1 MDPLQA
7 IILAVVQG
15 LTEWLPIS
23 SSGHLVIAQKLMG
36 LTLPVA
42 FDVFLHLGTLVAVV
56 AFFWRDIVRILKAF
70 FTFDRAS
77 PDFKMAVYI
86 IIGTIPTAIIGLA
99 FEDFFESL
107 FSSARDVGFA
117 FIITGILLLATK
129 FRGGTKKLSWLTS
142 FVMGVVQGIAIA
154 PGISR
159 SGSTIAIGLLSGVDK
174 EQVFRYSFLL
184 SIPAI
189 LGASLLKYNEIAVSD
204 LGLLTIIA
212 AAIAA
217 VIGYDAIV
225 LVRRVLL
232 SKKFYLFAIYCFLAG
247 VLVLLFLS

>member
-1 MDPLQA
+1 MDLLQA

-42 FDVFLHLGTLVAVV
+42 FDVFLHLGTLIAVV
-56 AFFWRDIVRILKAF
+56 AFFWRDIARILKAF
-70 FTFDRAS
+70 FTFDRAN

-99 FEDFFESL
+99 FEGFFESL

-117 FIITGILLLATK
+117 FIITGVLLLATK
-129 FRGGTKKLSWLTS
+129 FRGGAKKLSWLTS
-142 FVMGVVQGIAIA
+142 FIIGVVQGISIA

-159 SGSTIAIGLLSGVDK
+159 SGSTISIGLLSGVDK
-174 EQVFRYSFLL
+174 EQVFKYSFLL

-189 LGASLLKYNEIAVSD
+189 LGATILKYNEIAVSD
-204 LGLLTIIA
+204 MGLLTIMA

-217 VIGYDAIV
+217 VVGYVAIV

-247 VLVLLFLS
+247 LLVLLFLS

>member
-1 MDPLQA
+1 MDLLQA

-42 FDVFLHLGTLVAVV
+42 FDVFLHLGTLIAVV
-56 AFFWRDIVRILKAF
+56 AFFWRDIARILKAF
-70 FTFDRAS
+70 FTLDRAS
-77 PDFKMAVYI
+77 PDFKMAVYV
-86 IIGTIPTAIIGLA
+86 IIGTIPTVIIGLA
-99 FEDFFESL
+99 FEGFFESL
-107 FSSARDVGFA
+107 FSSAQDVGVA
-117 FIITGILLLATK
+117 FIVTGVLLLATK
-129 FRGGTKKLSWLTS
+129 FRGGAKRLSWLTS
-142 FVMGVVQGIAIA
+142 IIMGVVQGIAIA

-159 SGSTIAIGLLSGVDK
+159 SGSTMSIGLLSGVDK

-189 LGASLLKYNEIAVSD
+189 LGASILKYNEIAVSD
-204 LGLLTIIA
+204 MGLLTIIV

-217 VIGYDAIV
+217 VVGYVAIV

-247 VLVLLFLS
+247 LLVLLFL

>member
-1 MDPLQA
+1 MDPLQVF
-7 IILAVVQG
+7 ILAVVQG

-23 SSGHLVIAQKLMG
+23 SSGHLVIAQQLMG

-42 FDVFLHLGTLVAVV
+42 FDVFLHLGTLVAVII
-56 AFFWRDIVRILKAF
+56 FFWRDIAKILRAF

-77 PDFKMAVYI
+77 PDFNMALYI

-99 FEDFFESL
+99 FEGFFESL
-107 FSSARDVGFA
+107 FSSAHDIGIA
-117 FIITGILLLATK
+117 FIITGILLLATRI
-129 FRGGTKKLSWLTS
+129 RGGVKKLSWLTS
-142 FVMGVVQGIAIA
+142 LIMGVMQGIAIA

-159 SGSTIAIGLLSGVDK
+159 SGSTISIGLLSGVDK

-204 LGLLTIIA
+204 LGLLTIMGA
-212 AAIAA
+212 MIAA
-217 VIGYDAIV
+217 VVGYLAIMF
-225 LVRRVLL
+225 VRRVLL
-232 SKKFYLFAIYCFLAG
+232 SKKFYLFSIYCFLAG
-247 VLVLLFLS
+247 LLVLLFLS

>member
-1 MDPLQA
+1 MDLLQA
-7 IILAVVQG
+7 IILSVVQG

-23 SSGHLVIAQKLMG
+23 SSGHLVIAQKLMN

-42 FDVFLHLGTLVAVV
+42 FDVFLHLGTLIAVV

-70 FTFDRAS
+70 FTLQRGS
-77 PDFKMAVYI
+77 PDFKMAVYV
-86 IIGTIPTAIIGLA
+86 IIGTIPTAIIGLT
-99 FEDFFESL
+99 FESFFESL
-107 FSSARDVGFA
+107 FSSARDVGVA
-117 FIITGILLLATK
+117 FIITGILLLSTK
-129 FRGGTKKLSWLTS
+129 FSGGTKSLSWLTS
-142 FVMGVVQGIAIA
+142 IIIGVMQGIAIA

-159 SGSTIAIGLLSGVDK
+159 SGSTMSIGLLSGVDK

-189 LGASLLKYNEIAVSD
+189 LGASILKYKEIAMSD

-212 AAIAA
+212 AAVAA
-217 VIGYDAIV
+217 VVGYIAIM

-232 SKKFYLFAIYCFLAG
+232 SEKFYLFAVYCFLAG
-247 VLVLLFLS
+247 LLALLFLV

>member
-1 MDPLQA
+1 MDLLQA

-42 FDVFLHLGTLVAVV
+42 FDVFLHLGTLIAVV
-56 AFFWRDIVRILKAF
+56 TFFWRDIARILKAF
-70 FTFDRAS
+70 FTLDRAS
-77 PDFKMAVYI
+77 PDFKMAVYV
-86 IIGTIPTAIIGLA
+86 IIGTIPTVIIGLA
-99 FEDFFESL
+99 FEGFFESL
-107 FSSARDVGFA
+107 FSSARDVGVA
-117 FIITGILLLATK
+117 FIITGVLLLATK
-129 FRGGTKKLSWLTS
+129 FRGGAKRLSWLTS
-142 FVMGVVQGIAIA
+142 IIIGVVQGIAIA

-159 SGSTIAIGLLSGVDK
+159 SGSTISIGLLSSVDK

-189 LGASLLKYNEIAVSD
+189 LGASILKYNEIAISD
-204 LGLLTIIA
+204 LGLLTIMA

-217 VIGYDAIV
+217 VVGYLAIV

-247 VLVLLFLS
+247 LLVLLFLS